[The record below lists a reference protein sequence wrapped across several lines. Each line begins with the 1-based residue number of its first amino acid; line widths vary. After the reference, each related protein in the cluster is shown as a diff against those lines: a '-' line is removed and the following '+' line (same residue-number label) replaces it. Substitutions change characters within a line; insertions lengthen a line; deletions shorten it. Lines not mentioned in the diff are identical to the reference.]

1 MKILFLSNSVKTYSL
16 VFKNELEVLSD
27 MGHEIIWAA
36 NFDGFIGNV
45 RDDIPFKTINIPLKS
60 HPLHWCNYRS
70 FKQLFMVCSSE
81 SFDAIICTTPIGGF
95 IGRFLGKKAKI
106 KKVIYSAHGFLFY
119 KGCPLIKKIIY
130 RFQEKI
136 MARWTDYIVTI
147 TNEDY
152 QNALQ
157 FKLKKGGKVF
167 LIHGAGV
174 KVGTMPTKSKKQMR
188 SELGIDDKD
197 FVITSAGFLNKNK
210 NNCVVIKSLKYLKKD
225 LSDFKY
231 LICGEGEEEQKLK
244 KLTTKLKLENNVLF
258 LGFRTD
264 LQDILNCSDLFVMP
278 SYREGVPRSLLEAMD
293 LGLPCAGSD
302 TRGIREL
309 IDEPK
314 GGLLFNPNQPRDVY
328 RVLKEFALHK
338 VDLNSIFRRNKKE
351 VEHYSCENVVRELT
365 NIYQEIL

>member
-1 MKILFLSNSVKTYSL
+1 M
-16 VFKNELEVLSD
+16 
-27 MGHEIIWAA
+27 
-36 NFDGFIGNV
+36 
-45 RDDIPFKTINIPLKS
+45 PIN
-60 HPLHWCNYRS
+60 
-70 FKQLFMVCSSE
+70 Q
-81 SFDAIICTTPIGGF
+81 
-95 IGRFLGKKAKI
+95 
-106 KKVIYSAHGFLFY
+106 
-119 KGCPLIKKIIY
+119 KIIY

-136 MARWTDYIVTI
+136 MARWTDYIITI

-167 LIHGAGV
+167 NSWSW

-197 FVITSAGFLNKNK
+197 FVITSAGFLNKSK

-314 GGLLFNPNQPRDVY
+314 GGLLLILINREMSTSFE
-328 RVLKEFALHK
+328 RVC
-338 VDLNSIFRRNKKE
+338 V
-351 VEHYSCENVVRELT
+351 T
-365 NIYQEIL
+365 